1 MRLLLLALLFTQ
13 VFSQVQMSD
22 IKDLTNNQLD
32 ILKKEIQNNAA
43 TSTGNQNKNNAEST
57 SPQKVQLKVQNDNK
71 EDFYFGY
78 EFLESSINFFDNIPT
93 PKNYILGPGDEVVL
107 FLWGQNNSKESFII
121 NKDGMIFYENV
132 GFINLSNKTIEQAE
146 ELLRKELSKV
156 YSTINDT
163 IDPTDLKLELGSLKS
178 INIYLTGNVKD
189 PGIKLIHPFSNI
201 YTALVQAGGIKKS
214 GSLRSIELIREKKII
229 ATVDFYDFFINGKNN
244 FEDIKIIDGDI
255 INVPV
260 VGKRATIN
268 GAIVNNGIFE
278 LKNNENLNDLIFYSS
293 GFTSLASEV
302 IIIDR
307 VIPIE
312 LRKNN
317 DLSREVITINR
328 KDIERDNML
337 SDGDKITIE
346 SIPSF
351 DRAVSI
357 FGRVKNPGQYLIS
370 KETRLSD
377 LLSRAGGFEDEIY
390 KKSILTDNI
399 VIIRKNPNEQYDI
412 EFNVKYEDSKNFI
425 VQSDD
430 NIFVYANSDYL
441 NRYFIEIS
449 GEIKNPGTYQ
459 HYPEMTVSSLINDA
473 GGFLSSANQ
482 NIFLASINQ
491 NINTDND
498 VQLENSITLLSNLQF
513 DDFVPLDSKITV
525 LKDLGVVTVNGNVY
539 SPGSLYLGE
548 KNLTVSKAIKLAG
561 GIKTNTKKN
570 KIFVKKA
577 DGSSYKTS
585 GALKRSISR
594 LESGDIVIVPEKE
607 NDFDLTSFLTDISS
621 TLANILTILLVV
633 ENIEDAS

>member
-1 MRLLLLALLFTQ
+1 MRLLILTLLFTQ

-32 ILKKEIQNNAA
+32 ILKNEIRNSAA
-43 TSTGNQNKNNAEST
+43 TSTGNQNKNNAKSA
-57 SPQKVQLKVQNDNK
+57 SPKKVQLKVQNENN

-132 GFINLSNKTIEQAE
+132 GFINLSSKTIEQAE
-146 ELLRKELSKV
+146 ELLRKELSEV
-156 YSTINDT
+156 YSTINDN

-178 INIYLTGNVKD
+178 INIYLTGNVND

-201 YTALVQAGGIKKS
+201 YTALVQSGGIKKS

-229 ATVDFYDFFINGKNN
+229 AIVDFYDFFINGKNN

-328 KDIERDNML
+328 KDIELDNML

-370 KETRLSD
+370 KETPLFD

-399 VIIRKNPNEQYDI
+399 VILRKNPNEQYDI

-430 NIFVYANSDYL
+430 NIFVYANSDYI
-441 NRYFIEIS
+441 NRYFVEVR

-459 HYPEMTVSSLINDA
+459 YYPGMTVSSLVNEA
-473 GGFLSSANQ
+473 GGFLDSANK
-482 NIFLASINQ
+482 NIFVASVSQAINE
-491 NINTDND
+491 DND
-498 VQLENSITLLSNLQF
+498 VQIEYSQNILSNLKF
-513 DDFVPLDSKITV
+513 NDPVPLDTKITV
-525 LKDLGVVTVNGNVY
+525 LKDLGIVNVSGQVY
-539 SPGSLYLGE
+539 SPGSLYLG
-548 KNLTVSKAIKLAG
+548 KRNITVNMAIKLSG
-561 GIKTNTKKN
+561 GLTSSSQKN
-570 KIFVKKA
+570 KIFVRKA

-585 GALKRSISR
+585 GALKRFLSR
-594 LESGDIVIVPEKE
+594 LESGDTVIVPKKE
-607 NDFDLTSFLTDISS
+607 NDFDITSFLTDFSS

-633 ENIEDAS
+633 ESIEDAS